1 MGMGEESRPRPG
13 DGDIDAS
20 RDTTSTSGP
29 STVRLY
35 ETRRGFHL
43 AGGRQTSS
51 NGGTTWRV
59 VRIGRL
65 ETVSGGLDA
74 VEDPHAYDDDAL
86 ERLLEVLLHRTEAL
100 LTRHQV
106 RLKTVN
112 LREGD
117 DDATL
122 LIHRGE
128 GAVRGERCVVA
139 QQ

>member
-1 MGMGEESRPRPG
+1 MCDMGMGEESRPRPG

-20 RDTTSTSGP
+20 HETTSTSGP

-74 VEDPHAYDDDAL
+74 VEDPHAYGRRRWGDA
-86 ERLLEVLLHRTEAL
+86 
-100 LTRHQV
+100 
-106 RLKTVN
+106 
-112 LREGD
+112 
-117 DDATL
+117 
-122 LIHRGE
+122 
-128 GAVRGERCVVA
+128 
-139 QQ
+139 